1 MLFWNEALTMFN
13 SKYKLQIDLG
23 KGISHEESFKFRTIK
38 EAPMEPAALLK
49 LGYKQDAPTEPK
61 TTSNSQ
67 ILQTVNYALP
77 NYQSVINPCLQSIN
91 SNR

>member
-1 MLFWNEALTMFN
+1 
-13 SKYKLQIDLG
+13 
-23 KGISHEESFKFRTIK
+23 
-38 EAPMEPAALLK
+38 MEPAALLK